1 MITFEDIKRVI
12 EALPYGIDDVKET
25 DRMVEDLDLDEE
37 DAIDILNYIQMQL
50 EVEFPDDDAFVR
62 FAAHLPL
69 KELVRCANEEHE
81 DPFL

>member
-1 MITFEDIKRVI
+1 MIQFEDIKRVI
-12 EALPYGIDDVKET
+12 EALPYGLEGVKES
-25 DRMVEDLDLDEE
+25 DRMVEDLDLEEE

-69 KELVRCANEEHE
+69 KELVRTANEEIE